1 MLCTCVFRE
10 DLKKEYSDLE
20 VYLVV
25 YMSLFEI
32 NNSYFKA
39 IQEIEG
45 QEICVSLAP
54 NFPSP
59 FPSRAPAT
67 QAS

>member
-45 QEICVSLAP
+45 QEICVSRAP